1 MSNDTEDEIVILG
14 ELAVVDDSR
23 FTSFNELIMSD
34 GQTEYSVKAT
44 SRMGQQYTLSI
55 TSTNPNQ
62 STLPSIPMQVGMKDI
77 WNQYKQGVHSTV
89 HRQV

>member
-1 MSNDTEDEIVILG
+1 MSAIGYVD
-14 ELAVVDDSR
+14 VVDDSR

-34 GQTEYSVKAT
+34 GEAEYRVKPT
-44 SRMGQQYTLSI
+44 GRIGQQYTLSI
-55 TSTNPNQ
+55 TSYNPSQ
-62 STLPSIPMQVGMKDI
+62 STLPTISMQNGMKDI